1 MANAMKKKPVRR
13 ANLAR
18 DTEEKHIGRETI
30 DWESVSEKDYF
41 KRIQETLRHY
51 GYFYDRKDYTAWAT
65 AWVKAN
71 RPADMEDFKCAED
84 WRSSSTMSS
93 LMQMQLLGCKLTDS
107 ALAFIDKTFEEV
119 LQAGRANKMKT
130 SNVVVDLAALA
141 APKPARKT
149 PVELLREKT
158 NDVIGEI
165 EGFVDDYNDGVLDKD
180 FSLYN
185 FMKIQNCAGQT
196 ARDIISHYKGIQEEL
211 REMLDD
217 KTPDLVE
224 GYGHMTTKQ
233 QNAFCDFI
241 ATLINDAEKFLTGKN
256 ATRKPR
262 AKKITP
268 VTKQV
273 EKVIYQKENAD
284 FKITSTPPVNIIGA
298 MEVYLFN
305 TKTRVIKYLTCERRE
320 GFAVRGTT
328 ILHFD
333 VENSFKKKLRK
344 PELTL
349 TSLAKSTKA
358 KALKELK
365 ALKTAQT
372 PADGRINADTVIL
385 KVVK

>member
-13 ANLAR
+13 VNLAR
-18 DTEEKHIGRETI
+18 DTEEAHIGRETI
-30 DWESVSEKDYF
+30 DWESVSQEDYP

-65 AWVKAN
+65 TWMKAN
-71 RPADMEDFKCAED
+71 RPADIEDFKCAED

-93 LMQMQLLGCKLTDS
+93 LMRMQSLGCNLSDS
-107 ALAFIDKTFEEV
+107 GLAFIDKSIEEV
-119 LQAGRANKMKT
+119 LQAGRLNKKEE
-130 SNVVVDLAALA
+130 SHVVVDLD
-141 APKPARKT
+141 APKAIRKT
-149 PVELLREKT
+149 PVELLRDKT
-158 NDVIGEI
+158 SLVIGEI
-165 EGFVDDYNDGVLDKD
+165 EGFVDDYTTGTLDKD

-196 ARDIISHYKGIQEEL
+196 TRDIIAYYKGVQEEL
-211 REMLDD
+211 RELVED

-224 GYGHMTTKQ
+224 GYSNMTPKQ
-233 QNAFCDFI
+233 QKDFYNFVT
-241 ATLINDAEKFLTGKN
+241 ALVTDAEKFLTGKN

-268 VTKQV
+268 ATKQV
-273 EKVIYQKENAD
+273 EKVIYQKENPE
-284 FKITSTPPVNIIGA
+284 FKVTSTPPVNIIGA

-305 TKTRVIKYLTCERRE
+305 TKTRVIKYLACERRE

-333 VENSFKKKLRK
+333 SEQSFKKKLRK

-385 KVVK
+385 KVLK